1 MAENNTGTGHQR
13 LTSGLHLHHPK
24 GQRSADPHLH
34 ALYRRRVAAP
44 NTDYPDRQKGD
55 DTGPLTEKAC
65 HVEDSFKTSSLS
77 QESDLVEVIPES
89 YKALQ
94 ADEAFAQVIFKNVNL
109 SEHPNAPQ
117 ELQISLDGQLLAD
130 PSAHRLPGQVPIEGL
145 VGQENTPVDPQQ
157 EAIGT
162 YETGPQSKYVCQ
174 WCGRSFDRVSNLKR
188 HTLLHSG
195 IKPFKCLYCNYRATQ
210 KANVVQHLASRHREE
225 MRALLHNCINVNDI
239 LVPSGPMSKDKEE
252 KYLH

>member
-1 MAENNTGTGHQR
+1 M
-13 LTSGLHLHHPK
+13 
-24 GQRSADPHLH
+24 
-34 ALYRRRVAAP
+34 AAP
-44 NTDYPDRQKGD
+44 NTDFADKQKGD
-55 DTGPLTEKAC
+55 EIGPLTEKAC
-65 HVEDSFKTSSLS
+65 HVEDSFTTSS
-77 QESDLVEVIPES
+77 QAEESDLAHAIPES

-117 ELQISLDGQLLAD
+117 ELQISLDGQLVSD
-130 PSAHRLPGQVPIEGL
+130 PSTHRLPGQFPIEGL

-157 EAIGT
+157 EVVGT
-162 YETGPQSKYVCQ
+162 YDTGPQSRYVCQ

-225 MRALLHNCINVNDI
+225 MRALLHNNINVNDI
-239 LVPSGPMSKDKEE
+239 LVPSGPMPKDKEE